1 MAEASIPADARQASC
16 QCGQLQAVCWGE
28 PVRISVCHCLACQKR
43 SGAPFAAQVR
53 FPEDQVRITGAS
65 HTWTRIADSGNA
77 AEFHFCPDCG
87 STVWYR
93 SRPHS
98 DAIAIAIGAF
108 ADPAFPAPWF
118 SVWEERRHPWVSIIG
133 EGIEHID

>member
-1 MAEASIPADARQASC
+1 MMIPSERIATC
-16 QCGQLQAVCWGE
+16 QCGQLRVACWGE

-53 FPEDQVRITGAS
+53 FPEDQVRIMGES
-65 HTWTRIADSGNA
+65 REWTRVADSGNA
-77 AEFHFCPDCG
+77 AEFHFCPECG

-93 SRPHS
+93 SRPLS
-98 DAIAIAIGAF
+98 DAVAVPIGAF

-118 SVWEERRHPWVSIIG
+118 SVWEERKHPWVDIVG

>member
-1 MAEASIPADARQASC
+1 MTNPRTASC
-16 QCGQLQAVCWGE
+16 QCGQLVVTCRGE

-53 FPEDQVRITGAS
+53 YPEDQVKITGES
-65 HTWTRIADSGNA
+65 REWVRTADSGKRV
-77 AEFHFCPDCG
+77 EHHFCPQCG

-93 SRPHS
+93 SRPHA
-98 DAIAIAIGAF
+98 DAIAVSIGAF

-118 SVWEERRHPWVSIIG
+118 SVYEQRRHPWVEIVG
-133 EGIEHID
+133 EGIEHSD

>member
-1 MAEASIPADARQASC
+1 MTDNLILAPERIATC
-16 QCGQLQAVCWGE
+16 QCGQLQVACWGE

-43 SGAPFAAQVR
+43 SGGPFAAQVR
-53 FPEDQVRITGAS
+53 FPEHQVRIAGKS
-65 HTWTRIADSGNA
+65 HEWTRTADSGHPV
-77 AEFHFCPDCG
+77 EHHFCPDCG

-98 DAIAIAIGAF
+98 DAIAVPIGAF

-118 SVWEERRHPWVSIIG
+118 SVYESRRHRWVSIVG
-133 EGIEHID
+133 DGIKHSD